1 MTQLAKVPEFELP
14 HVPWTL
20 CAWLMA
26 TGSEVVAGDSLCE
39 ISAGDISVE
48 AVAPCSG
55 VFHRARLELDAV
67 LKVGDVVGEI
77 RSASER

>member
-1 MTQLAKVPEFELP
+1 MTQLVKVPEFELP

-55 VFHRARLELDAV
+55 VFHRARLELDSV
-67 LKVGDVVGEI
+67 LEVGAVVGEI
-77 RSASER
+77 RSTSES

>member
-1 MTQLAKVPEFELP
+1 MTQLVKVPEFELP

-26 TGSEVVAGDSLCE
+26 TGSAVVAGDSLCE

-55 VFHRARLELDAV
+55 VFYRARLELDVV

>member
-1 MTQLAKVPEFELP
+1 MTQLVKVPEFELP

-20 CAWLMA
+20 CAWMMV
-26 TGSEVVAGDSLCE
+26 TGNEVVAGDSLCE

-55 VFHRARLELDAV
+55 VFHRARLELDMI
-67 LKVGDVVGEI
+67 LEVGDVVGEI
-77 RSASER
+77 RFASER

>member
-1 MTQLAKVPEFELP
+1 MAQLVKVPEFELP
-14 HVPWTL
+14 HVSWTL

-55 VFHRARLELDAV
+55 VFHRVRLELDVV

>member
-1 MTQLAKVPEFELP
+1 MAQLVKVPEFELP
-14 HVPWTL
+14 HVSWTL
-20 CAWLMA
+20 CTWLMP

-48 AVAPCSG
+48 TVAPCSG
-55 VFHRARLELDAV
+55 VFHRARLELDAE

-77 RSASER
+77 RIRK

>member
-1 MTQLAKVPEFELP
+1 LLV
-14 HVPWTL
+14 
-20 CAWLMA
+20 
-26 TGSEVVAGDSLCE
+26 TGSEVAAGDSLCE

-55 VFHRARLELDAV
+55 VFHRARLELDAA
-67 LKVGDVVGEI
+67 LEVGDVVGEI

>member
-1 MTQLAKVPEFELP
+1 MAQLVKVPEFELP
-14 HVPWTL
+14 HVSWTL

-48 AVAPCSG
+48 TLAPCSG
-55 VFHRARLELDAV
+55 VFQRARLELDV
-67 LKVGDVVGEI
+67 ELKVGDVVGEI
-77 RSASER
+77 RTANEC

>member
-1 MTQLAKVPEFELP
+1 MTQLVQVPEFELP

-20 CAWLMA
+20 CAWLLV
-26 TGSEVVAGDSLCE
+26 TGSEVAAGDSLCE

-55 VFHRARLELDAV
+55 VFHRARLELDTA

-77 RSASER
+77 RSASEC

>member
-1 MTQLAKVPEFELP
+1 MAQLAKVPEFDLP

-55 VFHRARLELDAV
+55 VFHRARLELDMI
-67 LKVGDVVGEI
+67 LEVGDVVGEI
-77 RSASER
+77 RFASER

>member
-1 MTQLAKVPEFELP
+1 MTQLVKVPEFELSY
-14 HVPWTL
+14 VPWTL

-39 ISAGDISVE
+39 ISVGDISVE

>member
-1 MTQLAKVPEFELP
+1 MTQLVQVPEFELP

-20 CAWLMA
+20 CAWLLV
-26 TGSEVVAGDSLCE
+26 TGSEVAAGDSLCE

-67 LKVGDVVGEI
+67 LEVGDVVGEI
-77 RSASER
+77 RSARER

>member
-1 MTQLAKVPEFELP
+1 MTQLVKVPEFELP

-20 CAWLMA
+20 CAWLMV
-26 TGSEVVAGDSLCE
+26 TGNEVVAGDSLCE

-55 VFHRARLELDAV
+55 VFHRARLELDMI
-67 LKVGDVVGEI
+67 LEVGDVVGEI
-77 RSASER
+77 RFASER

>member
-1 MTQLAKVPEFELP
+1 MAQLAKVPEFDLP

-26 TGSEVVAGDSLCE
+26 TGSDVVAGDSLCE

-55 VFHRARLELDAV
+55 VFHRACLELDTV
-67 LKVGDVVGEI
+67 LEVGDVVGEI
-77 RSASER
+77 RSARKR

>member
-1 MTQLAKVPEFELP
+1 MAQLVKVPEFELP
-14 HVPWTL
+14 HVSWTM

-55 VFHRARLELDAV
+55 VFHRVRLELDVV